1 VLDCQTEIAS
11 DFSVFHRIADPMSL
25 PSSQYF
31 DWAELLPAYPGAM
44 RVVEMARMAPP
55 PAAAAPQSPPAG
67 LDLYGEPVDSM
78 SPAELAAMS
87 GGWIEHTGG

>member
-11 DFSVFHRIADPMSL
+11 DFSVFHRIDDPMTL
-25 PSSQYF
+25 PSSRYF
-31 DWAELLPAYPGAM
+31 DWAELLPAYAGAV
-44 RVVEMARMAPP
+44 RVAELARMAPT
-55 PAAAAPQSPPAG
+55 AAAAAQEQPSGP
-67 LDLYGEPVDSM
+67 DLYGEPVDSV